1 MNPAYKTIITNE
13 NGINGSVTADNG
25 FTVQVAPVKGADL
38 EHTNPE
44 QLIGASWATC
54 LNATIYSILKLKQ
67 LDNKARVRVEVLLF
81 THEKTG
87 YRFELHAKAA
97 IENMPFDEVKAIVE
111 HADKFCPV
119 SKLVSGR
126 QGVTLEVEAY

>member
-1 MNPAYKTIITNE
+1 MNPTYKTTLTNL
-13 NGINGSVTADNG
+13 NGIDGSVTADNG

-38 EHTNPE
+38 THTNPE

-54 LNATIYSILKLKQ
+54 LNATIYSILKLKH
-67 LDNKARVRVEVLLF
+67 LPNKARVRVEVLLF

-97 IENMPFDEVKAIVE
+97 IENMPLEEVKAIVE
-111 HADKFCPV
+111 YADKFCPV
-119 SKLVSGR
+119 SKLISGK
-126 QGVTLEVEAY
+126 QGVTLTVESY